1 MIAQSD
7 ASGPEVEVPRIE
19 QGPTPTDQPGNAD
32 LLNLIMRFLESTG
45 NVLLIQGPP
54 GTGKTTLAL
63 ELLRR
68 IEGPRV
74 GSRTVPPNRLYISSR
89 VSPPRL
95 RKHFPWLNEVVDS
108 STGRTARVN
117 GPEGGNDFRVSQADS
132 ILSKVLNLKHSSQRS
147 LIVIDSWEGA
157 LRNTTEEG
165 RRMLESAVLSE
176 PEESKVSVVLVNEG
190 GQTGDMS
197 HLVDG
202 VVSLSLSQLEGHRVR
217 TLSVNKL
224 RGLRVETS
232 QGLFSLDKGRFT
244 FLSDSEIIDGTPTK
258 AKMPE
263 PIPHSA
269 TSFSTGSSDLDK
281 MLKGGIRKG
290 SSLLLDLNNTVSPVE
305 VRLLLRII
313 IANLVNQ
320 GSASIIVPT
329 STISSENVAE
339 ALGRCTG
346 QKALEERVRIAEFNQ
361 TLPARK
367 WRMLLKGSLEDDALL
382 FGACWKELTS
392 ASSSI
397 VLASDFDKIVQVY
410 GEELFLPGLADIG
423 ASIRDSAALSI
434 GLASR
439 PTKLREDF
447 LRIADY
453 HVKMQNINGSLIIY
467 GIKPFTNIHGVSF
480 SFEKGFPALR
490 LTEVV

>member
-1 MIAQSD
+1 MITQGD
-7 ASGPEVEVPRIE
+7 APGPEVDLPEVG
-19 QGPTPTDQPGNAD
+19 QGPPLGQQSGNAD
-32 LLNLIMRFLESTG
+32 LLTLIMKFLESTG

-68 IEGPRV
+68 MEGPRI
-74 GSRTVPPNRLYISSR
+74 GSRTIPPNRLYISSR

-108 STGRTARVN
+108 ISGKTAKGN
-117 GPEGGNDFRVSQADS
+117 EPEAVNDFRVSQADS
-132 ILSKVLNLKHSSQRS
+132 ILSKVLNMKHSRQRS
-147 LIVIDSWEGA
+147 LIVVDSWEGA

-176 PEESKVSVVLVNEG
+176 PEESRVSVVLVNEG
-190 GQTGDMS
+190 GQVGDMS

-202 VVSLSLSQLEGHRVR
+202 VVSLSLSQLEGRRVR

-224 RGLRVETS
+224 RGLRIETN

-244 FLSDSEIIDGTPTK
+244 FLSDSEIIDATPTR

-263 PIPHSA
+263 SIAHSA

-313 IANLVNQ
+313 IANFVNQ
-320 GSASIIVPT
+320 GSTSIIVPT

-339 ALGRCTG
+339 ALGRCVG

-367 WRMLLKGSLEDDALL
+367 WRLLLKGSLEDDALL
-382 FGACWKELTS
+382 FGACWKELTGV
-392 ASSSI
+392 SSSI

-410 GEELFLPGLADIG
+410 GEDLFLPGLADIG

-467 GIKPFTNIHGVSF
+467 GVKPFTNIHGVSF
-480 SFEKGFPALR
+480 TFEKGFPALR